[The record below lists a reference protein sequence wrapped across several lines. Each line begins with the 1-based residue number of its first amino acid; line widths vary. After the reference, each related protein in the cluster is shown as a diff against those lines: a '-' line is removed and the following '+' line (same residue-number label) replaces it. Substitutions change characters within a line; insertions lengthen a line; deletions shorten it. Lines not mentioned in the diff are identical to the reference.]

1 MASVAAAALVS
12 GAWGASAKTD
22 LSTRA
27 GVVRYLV
34 LHGIDSTGVVIQR
47 GNRNYAGPSCPGKGW
62 TCSHAARVVQISN
75 SDNMYQCTPSSGG
88 LVAAPDTCTIVQIS
102 TGGSNNARCVETSSQ
117 AVVAQACKIQQQNK
131 TGDNN
136 AFSSQSVDVGPGH
149 DEPPSADEAS
159 DGLEPGGDVRQLSA
173 VLDLSTE
180 TASQT
185 AELHQV
191 NGSGSNAS
199 EVVQTIHQRTNTLD
213 PSGAQAQDGH
223 QNLVATQVSD
233 TGDNSSSVHQSLAQK
248 ADATGVAAVT
258 QSQNAQNLGPNTNAD
273 IRQTSTLGVNVSHL
287 NQKNQLTMRSE
298 KIATVTQTQGS
309 SGGGLNG
316 HVDESSPGL
325 SRSFATQ
332 AEQQKMN
339 ADSLATSL
347 TQNQFG
353 PLFCCST
360 QQLNPNDVFRIT
372 QRSSQQ
378 ANDGAQQTNAGVGN
392 CDTSGT
398 CSTTQSIQQQGGT
411 PTTNSCTGQNC
422 HTGIVCDPEGGC
434 RPCSGHGCPSAPGST
449 FRLTVV
455 VAGGDSNDDYVT
467 SHPGTISCGTET
479 RTTCANSYPAGT
491 PVVLTASDPCDFR
504 SWSGNGAATGV
515 MFTVLM
521 NSDETVTANYAT
533 C

>member
-34 LHGIDSTGVVIQR
+34 QHGIDSTGIVIQR
-47 GNRNYAGPSCPGKGW
+47 GSRNYAGPSCPGKGW

-75 SDNMYQCTPSSGG
+75 WDNLYQCTPSSGG

-117 AVVAQACKIQQQNK
+117 AVVAQACKIQQQNT

-136 AFSSQSVDVGPGH
+136 AFISQFVDVGPGQ

-173 VLDLSTE
+173 VLDLSAE

-199 EVVQTIHQRTNTLD
+199 LVVQTIHQRTNTLD
-213 PSGAQAQDGH
+213 PSGAQAQEGH

-233 TGDNSSSVHQSLAQK
+233 TGDNSSSVNQSLAQK

-287 NQKNQLTMRSE
+287 NQNNKLTMRSK

-316 HVDESSPGL
+316 HVDQSSPGL

-332 AEQQKMN
+332 VERQKMN
-339 ADSLATSL
+339 ADSFATSL

-353 PLFCCST
+353 PRWCCSSQT
-360 QQLNPNDVFRIT
+360 SNPKDVFNIR
-372 QRSSQQ
+372 QRGVQDAGPS
-378 ANDGAQQTNAGVGN
+378 ANQSDVGVGN
-392 CDTSGT
+392 CDSSGN
-398 CSTTQSIQQQGGT
+398 CSVQQSIRQNGHT
-411 PTTNSCTGQNC
+411 TTNSCSGPSC
-422 HTGIVCDPEGGC
+422 HTGIICHGGEC
-434 RPCSGHGCPSAPGST
+434 TPCNGEGCPSPPGST
-449 FRLTVV
+449 FSLTVAPTGNRGSDV
-455 VAGGDSNDDYVT
+455 ITSEPAGINCGPPTNTTCTAVFA
-467 SHPGTISCGTET
+467 PGTHVT
-479 RTTCANSYPAGT
+479 
-491 PVVLTASDPCDFR
+491 LTAPSSCD
-504 SWSGNGAATGV
+504 WGNGTWTGADGFDGNQAYLT
-515 MFTVLM
+515 MNGNRTVGARYG
-521 NSDETVTANYAT
+521 NA